1 MKKKGKKLISIAL
14 TVAMI
19 AGLTACGK
27 GNGGNGNGGSS
38 TADASLAK
46 QYVFKEQAL
55 DLNMDSDNMN
65 IDLLTRKGD
74 TIYLLFE
81 TYDYSDN
88 GSQSTLHLATMKQ
101 DGTVIGTVELPM
113 WKEGEAPA
121 TPAPAQGGEAS
132 GDGNEAVPLTEQA
145 ASTQDIAAADMDVVD
160 APAGNS
166 SYTYTSLNNCTIGSD
181 GNVYRIRNYYSESYS
196 DDDFSSTNDYA

>member
-38 TADASLAK
+38 AADASLAK

-65 IDLLTRKGD
+65 IDLLTKKGD

-81 TYDYSDN
+81 TYVQNSKIK
-88 GSQSTLHLATMKQ
+88 SQNAQSLH
-101 DGTVIGTVELPM
+101 
-113 WKEGEAPA
+113 AP
-121 TPAPAQGGEAS
+121 
-132 GDGNEAVPLTEQA
+132 VR
-145 ASTQDIAAADMDVVD
+145 
-160 APAGNS
+160 
-166 SYTYTSLNNCTIGSD
+166 TIKS
-181 GNVYRIRNYYSESYS
+181 R
-196 DDDFSSTNDYA
+196 A

>member
-27 GNGGNGNGGSS
+27 DNGGNGNGGSS
-38 TADASLAK
+38 AADASLAK

-74 TIYLLFE
+74 TVYLLFV
-81 TYDYSDN
+81 
-88 GSQSTLHLATMKQ
+88 H
-101 DGTVIGTVELPM
+101 
-113 WKEGEAPA
+113 WH
-121 TPAPAQGGEAS
+121 
-132 GDGNEAVPLTEQA
+132 
-145 ASTQDIAAADMDVVD
+145 
-160 APAGNS
+160 
-166 SYTYTSLNNCTIGSD
+166 TSLIMRKSCRMPLLTRSRHQIIL
-181 GNVYRIRNYYSESYS
+181 V
-196 DDDFSSTNDYA
+196 

>member
-38 TADASLAK
+38 AADASLAK

-65 IDLLTRKGD
+65 IDLLTKREIRF
-74 TIYLLFE
+74 TFCLRPMNIPRTAVRVSCILL
-81 TYDYSDN
+81 
-88 GSQSTLHLATMKQ
+88 Q
-101 DGTVIGTVELPM
+101 
-113 WKEGEAPA
+113 
-121 TPAPAQGGEAS
+121 
-132 GDGNEAVPLTEQA
+132 
-145 ASTQDIAAADMDVVD
+145 
-160 APAGNS
+160 
-166 SYTYTSLNNCTIGSD
+166 
-181 GNVYRIRNYYSESYS
+181 
-196 DDDFSSTNDYA
+196 

>member
-38 TADASLAK
+38 AADASLAK

-88 GSQSTLHLATMKQ
+88 GSQSCYNEAGRYRHRHRRTAY
-101 DGTVIGTVELPM
+101 VE
-113 WKEGEAPA
+113 GRR
-121 TPAPAQGGEAS
+121 GS
-132 GDGNEAVPLTEQA
+132 GDSGT
-145 ASTQDIAAADMDVVD
+145 
-160 APAGNS
+160 
-166 SYTYTSLNNCTIGSD
+166 CTG
-181 GNVYRIRNYYSESYS
+181 R
-196 DDDFSSTNDYA
+196 

>member
-38 TADASLAK
+38 AADASLAK

-81 TYDYSDN
+81 TYEYSEN
-88 GSQSTLHLATMKQ
+88 GNQSKLHLTTMKQ
-101 DGTVIGTVELPM
+101 DGTVIDTVELPM

-121 TPAPAQGGEAS
+121 TPAPAQGGEDPVDTPA
-132 GDGNEAVPLTEQA
+132 DGADGSEAMPLTEQE

-166 SYTYTSLNNCTIGSD
+166 SYT
-181 GNVYRIRNYYSESYS
+181 
-196 DDDFSSTNDYA
+196 

>member
-38 TADASLAK
+38 AADASLAK

-65 IDLLTRKGD
+65 IDLLTRRVWQVAAQ
-74 TIYLLFE
+74 TLLSLTCLVFI
-81 TYDYSDN
+81 
-88 GSQSTLHLATMKQ
+88 LFPH
-101 DGTVIGTVELPM
+101 IH
-113 WKEGEAPA
+113 WK
-121 TPAPAQGGEAS
+121 
-132 GDGNEAVPLTEQA
+132 
-145 ASTQDIAAADMDVVD
+145 
-160 APAGNS
+160 
-166 SYTYTSLNNCTIGSD
+166 
-181 GNVYRIRNYYSESYS
+181 R
-196 DDDFSSTNDYA
+196 

>member
-38 TADASLAK
+38 AADASLAK

-74 TIYLLFE
+74 TVYLLFE
-81 TYDYSDN
+81 TYEYFEN
-88 GSQSTLHLATMKQ
+88 GNQSKLHLTTMKP
-101 DGTVIGTVELPM
+101 DGTVIDTVELPM

-132 GDGNEAVPLTEQA
+132 GDGNEAVPLTEQEV
-145 ASTQDIAAADMDVVD
+145 STQDIAAADMDVVD

-166 SYTYTSLNNCTIGSD
+166 SYTYTSLNNCTVGSD
-181 GNVYRIRNYYSESYS
+181 
-196 DDDFSSTNDYA
+196 

>member
-38 TADASLAK
+38 AVDASLAK

-74 TIYLLFE
+74 TVYLLFE
-81 TYDYSDN
+81 TYEYSDN
-88 GSQSTLHLATMKQ
+88 GSQSTLHLTTMKQ

-132 GDGNEAVPLTEQA
+132 GDGNEAVPFTEYVI
-145 ASTQDIAAADMDVVD
+145 TIVRHIPKTI
-160 APAGNS
+160 PAVQMIMHYSAGAQMGP
-166 SYTYTSLNNCTIGSD
+166 SYGKLI
-181 GNVYRIRNYYSESYS
+181 
-196 DDDFSSTNDYA
+196 

>member
-88 GSQSTLHLATMKQ
+88 GSQ
-101 DGTVIGTVELPM
+101 
-113 WKEGEAPA
+113 
-121 TPAPAQGGEAS
+121 
-132 GDGNEAVPLTEQA
+132 
-145 ASTQDIAAADMDVVD
+145 
-160 APAGNS
+160 
-166 SYTYTSLNNCTIGSD
+166 
-181 GNVYRIRNYYSESYS
+181 
-196 DDDFSSTNDYA
+196 